1 MLQEKKA
8 ILANLGASENGDGR
22 HEGQQVK
29 ARESSKARQEEV
41 LMLF

>member
-8 ILANLGASENGDGR
+8 ILANLGTFENGDGR
-22 HEGQQVK
+22 HKGQQIK
-29 ARESSKARQEEV
+29 AQESSKARQEEV